1 VRYFMDQYSAD
12 EMIDHPVSAI
22 EVQYATQTHEGDM
35 LEVYRCDAEGVDA
48 FEIDIDGAKAVSCTI
63 ER

>member
-1 VRYFMDQYSAD
+1 
-12 EMIDHPVSAI
+12 MIDHPVSAI